1 MSEKRA
7 PLSTVVHRP
16 FTRRD
21 VMKSPSMPGRV
32 PLRRGPT

>member
-7 PLSTVVHRP
+7 PLSTVVHKP

-21 VMKSPSMPGRV
+21 VMKSPSTPGRGS
-32 PLRRGPT
+32 LRRGPT